1 MKETKESKELS
12 IRTQFKK
19 DVLVGKSKE
28 FLTEKYGKHLIT
40 SAMTGLKKRGYE
52 FDETDEYIKCTSE
65 GDNPVR
71 DTYGGATRPKI
82 RKLLTK
88 EQKEFKGLPKKD
100 TLGLSEAILPQ
111 DTLDTIPESY
121 YSKTESMYKVFQI
134 RTPKEPIGTAY
145 INKNTS
151 EIEVSLFQ
159 NSQLSEVEIDELKS
173 ILPTFGTWQSGR
185 STIFQ
190 NISIILEKSA

>member
-1 MKETKESKELS
+1 MKETKELS

-28 FLTEKYGKHLIT
+28 FLTEKYGKFLIT
-40 SAMTGLKKRGYE
+40 SAMTRLKKRGYLFKE
-52 FDETDEYIKCTSE
+52 SSGFIKCISE
-65 GDNPVR
+65 GDNPIR
-71 DTYGGATRPKI
+71 DTYGGATRPKV
-82 RKLLTK
+82 RKVLTK
-88 EQKEFKGLPKKD
+88 EQKELKKLPKKD

-111 DTLDTIPESY
+111 DTLDTIPESH
-121 YSKTESMYKVFQI
+121 YSNTESMYRVFQI

-151 EIEVSLFQ
+151 EIEISLFQ
-159 NSQLSEVEIDELKS
+159 NSHLSEVETDEIKH
-173 ILPTFGTWQSGR
+173 ILPTFDTWQQNR
-185 STIFQ
+185 STVFQ